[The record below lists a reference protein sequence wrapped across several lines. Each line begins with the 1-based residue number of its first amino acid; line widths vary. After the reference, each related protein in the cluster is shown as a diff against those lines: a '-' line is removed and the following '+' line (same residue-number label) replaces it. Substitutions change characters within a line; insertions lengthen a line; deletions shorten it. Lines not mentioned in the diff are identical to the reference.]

1 MNTSLW
7 NMDSGLTAP
16 LGARVRA
23 PVGWRIFDAPGRPGM
38 TNRVADRDYPELA
51 SAEGA
56 QEGRDRIAGRG
67 GQVVRI
73 LGALNIEQPAQ
84 MDLAPHK
91 RAELLGG

>member
-1 MNTSLW
+1 MNTGLW

-23 PVGWRIFDAPGRPGM
+23 PFGWRIFDAPGRPEM

-51 SAEGA
+51 SAEGT
-56 QEGRDRIAGRG
+56 QEGCDRIAGRG

-73 LGALNIEQPAQ
+73 LGALDIEQPAQ
-84 MDLAPHK
+84 MDLAPHE